1 MSSRAQIVRSKRTIG
16 DRGTAMPPSRKDAM
30 PASWRFLTA
39 LISAVLAIAL
49 LNPNFGSAQE
59 VKQIKLTEKRIQSF
73 IAASEE
79 ISTFSG
85 GDNQDNGDQKLEQVE
100 ALVKKYGFVSLEEF
114 DDISTNI
121 SMIMSGIDQQTRK
134 FTEPKEQ
141 IRQQIAAIKSD
152 KSIADAEKKEDLAQ
166 LDAALKGAKPIQF
179 KENITLVLKHFDK
192 LFQLMQEER
201 PGN

>member
-1 MSSRAQIVRSKRTIG
+1 
-16 DRGTAMPPSRKDAM
+16 M
-30 PASWRFLTA
+30 PACSRFLTA
-39 LISAVLAIAL
+39 LTLAVLAFAL
-49 LNPNFGSAQE
+49 FHPSLGSAQE
-59 VKQIKLTEKRIQSF
+59 MKQIKLTEKHIQSF

-79 ISTFSG
+79 ISTLSA

-100 ALVKKYGFVSLEEF
+100 TLVKKYGFVNMEEF
-114 DDISTNI
+114 DHVSTNI
-121 SMIMSGIDQQTRK
+121 SMIISGIDQQTRK

-152 KSIADAEKKEDLAQ
+152 KSIPEAEKKEDLAQ
-166 LDAALKGAKPIQF
+166 LDAALREAKPIQF

>member
-1 MSSRAQIVRSKRTIG
+1 
-16 DRGTAMPPSRKDAM
+16 MPPHSKGHAM

-39 LISAVLAIAL
+39 LTSAVLAIAL
-49 LNPNFGSAQE
+49 FNPSLGSAQE

-79 ISTFSG
+79 ISSLSG

-152 KSIADAEKKEDLAQ
+152 KSIPEAEKKEDLAQ
-166 LDAALKGAKPIQF
+166 LDAALREANPIQF

>member
-1 MSSRAQIVRSKRTIG
+1 
-16 DRGTAMPPSRKDAM
+16 MPPSRKGHAM

-39 LISAVLAIAL
+39 LTSAVLAFAL
-49 LNPNFGSAQE
+49 FNPTLGSAQE
-59 VKQIKLTEKRIQSF
+59 VKQIKLTEKHIQSF

-79 ISTFSG
+79 ISTLSD

-100 ALVKKYGFVSLEEF
+100 ALVKKYGFVNMEEF

-121 SMIMSGIDQQTRK
+121 SMIISGIDQQTRK

-152 KSIADAEKKEDLAQ
+152 KSIPEAEKKEDLAQ
-166 LDAALKGAKPIQF
+166 LDAALREAKPIQF

>member
-1 MSSRAQIVRSKRTIG
+1 
-16 DRGTAMPPSRKDAM
+16 M

-39 LISAVLAIAL
+39 LIPAVLAIAL
-49 LNPNFGSAQE
+49 FSPNLGSAQE
-59 VKQIKLTEKRIQSF
+59 VKQIMLTEKRIQSF

-79 ISTFSG
+79 ISTLSDA
-85 GDNQDNGDQKLEQVE
+85 DNQDNADQKPEQVE
-100 ALVKKYGFVSLEEF
+100 TLVKKYGFVSLEEF

-121 SMIMSGIDQQTRK
+121 SMIISGIDQQTRK

-141 IRQQIAAIKSD
+141 IRQQIVAIKSD
-152 KSIADAEKKEDLAQ
+152 KSIPEAEKKEDLAQ
-166 LDAALKGAKPIQF
+166 LDAALKEAKPIQF

>member
-1 MSSRAQIVRSKRTIG
+1 
-16 DRGTAMPPSRKDAM
+16 MPPSRKDAM
-30 PASWRFLTA
+30 PASWRFVTA

-49 LNPNFGSAQE
+49 FNPNFGSAQE

-114 DDISTNI
+114 DNISTNI

-141 IRQQIAAIKSD
+141 LRQQIAAIKSD
-152 KSIADAEKKEDLAQ
+152 KSIPEAEKKEDLAQ
-166 LDAALKGAKPIQF
+166 LDAALKEAKPIQF
-179 KENITLVLKHFDK
+179 KENITLVLKYFDK
-192 LFQLMQEER
+192 LFQLMQEKR

>member
-1 MSSRAQIVRSKRTIG
+1 
-16 DRGTAMPPSRKDAM
+16 M

-39 LISAVLAIAL
+39 LTLAVLAFAL
-49 LNPNFGSAQE
+49 FNPSLGSAQE
-59 VKQIKLTEKRIQSF
+59 VKQIKLTEKYIQSF

-79 ISTFSG
+79 ISTLSG
-85 GDNQDNGDQKLEQVE
+85 GDNHDNGDQKLEQVE
-100 ALVKKYGFVSLEEF
+100 ALVKKYGFVNMEEF
-114 DDISTNI
+114 DDVSTNI
-121 SMIMSGIDQQTRK
+121 SMIISGIDQQTRK
-134 FTEPKEQ
+134 FTDPKEQ

-152 KSIADAEKKEDLAQ
+152 KSIPEAEKKENLAQ
-166 LDAALKGAKPIQF
+166 LDAALREAKPIQF

>member
-1 MSSRAQIVRSKRTIG
+1 
-16 DRGTAMPPSRKDAM
+16 M
-30 PASWRFLTA
+30 PACSRFLTA
-39 LISAVLAIAL
+39 LTLAVLAFAL
-49 LNPNFGSAQE
+49 FNPILGSAQD
-59 VKQIKLTEKRIQSF
+59 VKQIRLTEKRIQSF

-85 GDNQDNGDQKLEQVE
+85 EDNQDNGDQKLEQVE
-100 ALVKKYGFVSLEEF
+100 ALIKKYGFVNMEEF

-152 KSIADAEKKEDLAQ
+152 KSIPEAEKKEDLAQ
-166 LDAALKGAKPIQF
+166 LDAALKEAKPIQF
-179 KENITLVLKHFDK
+179 KDNITLVLKYFDK

>member
-1 MSSRAQIVRSKRTIG
+1 MHA
-16 DRGTAMPPSRKDAM
+16 
-30 PASWRFLTA
+30 WRFLTA
-39 LISAVLAIAL
+39 LTSAVLAIAL
-49 LNPNFGSAQE
+49 FNPNLGSAQE

-79 ISTFSG
+79 ISTLSDA
-85 GDNQDNGDQKLEQVE
+85 DNQDNADQKLEQVE
-100 ALVKKYGFVSLEEF
+100 TLVKKYGFVNMEEF
-114 DDISTNI
+114 DDVSTNI

-152 KSIADAEKKEDLAQ
+152 KSIPEAEKKEDLAQ
-166 LDAALKGAKPIQF
+166 LDAALREAKPIQF

>member
-1 MSSRAQIVRSKRTIG
+1 VLRQCSHCKTGRLPRPIAGLAQLRLRQAG
-16 DRGTAMPPSRKDAM
+16 AN
-30 PASWRFLTA
+30 AS
-39 LISAVLAIAL
+39 
-49 LNPNFGSAQE
+49 
-59 VKQIKLTEKRIQSF
+59 
-73 IAASEE
+73 
-79 ISTFSG
+79 
-85 GDNQDNGDQKLEQVE
+85 
-100 ALVKKYGFVSLEEF
+100 KKYGFVSLKEF

-121 SMIMSGIDQQTRK
+121 SMIMSGVDQQSRK

-152 KSIADAEKKEDLAQ
+152 KSIPEAEKKEDLAQ
-166 LDAALKGAKPIQF
+166 LDAALKEAKPIQF